1 MSVAETLAKLLSSGR
16 DGQTMYS
23 SKFNSRHTRDERT
36 VLFSNDADAVA
47 GLNIAFITTGS
58 TASASELVINILEP
72 YAKVAIVGAT
82 TYGKPVGQ
90 SPFDQN
96 GCDVRLRLITFKNV
110 NRDNEGDFFSG
121 LPDATFN
128 GAFCSAADD
137 ITKPQG
143 HVDENSV
150 ATALQWINTGACPVS
165 PLSQLKSLPDM
176 MGDPA
181 DLMPARPTLAQ
192 IHLPGTF

>member
-1 MSVAETLAKLLSSGR
+1 M
-16 DGQTMYS
+16 
-23 SKFNSRHTRDERT
+23 
-36 VLFSNDADAVA
+36 A
-47 GLNIAFITTGS
+47 GYNIALITTGS

-90 SPFDQN
+90 SPFDQH

-128 GAFCSAADD
+128 GTFCPAADD

-143 HVDENSV
+143 DAAENSV
-150 ATALQWINTGACPVS
+150 ATALYWINNSACPMS
-165 PLSQLKSLPDM
+165 PLSQLLLPPLGLRDTSV
-176 MGDPA
+176 GAPLLRSDPSA
-181 DLMPARPTLAQ
+181 AKRGQRSSAIPS
-192 IHLPGTF
+192 